1 MYFADP
7 YKSIQQTRNENT
19 NGLIRQFLPKSTSF
33 EYIAVAQ
40 IQAIEDNLNNRPR
53 KSLGWHTPNEVM
65 AEFLT
70 VAPASWSCLF

>member
-65 AEFLT
+65 AGFLT
-70 VAPASWSCLF
+70 VAAASWSYLF